1 MPTPA
6 HANLPLRA
14 GIGLRAPHVRQVLDE
29 TPQVAW
35 FEVHSE
41 NFFAD
46 GGPALET
53 LSALRAR
60 YPVSLHGVGMSL
72 GTTDRL
78 DKRHLNRL
86 RELACRIEPA
96 AVSEHLCWSSVGGRW
111 YNDLLPLPY
120 SHEALEQVSRNVQQ
134 VQEILGHRILVENI
148 SSYLRFHPEEMP
160 EWDFLAELARRTGC
174 GLLLDVNNIH
184 VSSRNHGFDPQ
195 EYLDGIPREA
205 VCEIHLAGYE
215 EIDDLLIDTHS
226 RPVQPD
232 VWQLYERAL
241 SRFGPRPTLIEWDQ
255 NIPPFAELVAEAAR
269 AQRRLD
275 AREET
280 CHAIAA

>member
-6 HANLPLRA
+6 PAHLPLRA
-14 GIGLRAPHVRQVLDE
+14 GIGLRAPHIRQVLDE

-53 LSALRAR
+53 LSAVRAR

-78 DKRHLNRL
+78 DERHLHRL
-86 RELACRIEPA
+86 RELARRIEPA

-134 VQEILGHRILVENI
+134 VQEALGHRILVENV

-160 EWDFLAELARRTGC
+160 EWAFLSELAQRTGC

-184 VSSRNHGFDPQ
+184 VSGRNHGFDPQ

-215 EIDDLLIDTHS
+215 EIEGLLIDTHS

-232 VWQLYERAL
+232 VWQLYECTL

-255 NIPPFAELVAEAAR
+255 DIPPMAELMVEAAR

-275 AREET
+275 GCEET

>member
-46 GGPALET
+46 GGPALEA
-53 LSALRAR
+53 LSAVRAR

-78 DKRHLNRL
+78 DERHLHRL
-86 RELACRIEPA
+86 RELARRIEPA
-96 AVSEHLCWSSVGGRW
+96 AVSEHLCWSNVGGRW

-120 SHEALEQVSRNVQQ
+120 SREALEQVSRNVQQ
-134 VQEILGHRILVENI
+134 VQETLGHRILIENI

-160 EWDFLAELARRTGC
+160 EWDFLAALARRTGC

-195 EYLDGIPREA
+195 DYLDGIPREA

-226 RPVQPD
+226 RPVQAD

-255 NIPPFAELVAEAAR
+255 DIPPLAELLAEAAR
-269 AQRRLD
+269 AQSRLD
-275 AREET
+275 ARDET

>member
-6 HANLPLRA
+6 HGNLPLRA
-14 GIGLRAPHVRQVLDE
+14 GIGLRAPHVRQILTE

-41 NFFAD
+41 NFFAE

-53 LSALRAR
+53 LSAVRAR

-72 GTTDRL
+72 GTTDPL
-78 DKRHLNRL
+78 DERHLHRL
-86 RELACRIEPA
+86 RELVRRIEPA
-96 AVSEHLCWSSVGGRW
+96 AVSEHLCWSNVGGRW

-120 SHEALEQVSRNVQQ
+120 SREALSFVCSNVQQ
-134 VQEILGHRILVENI
+134 VQETLGRRILVENI
-148 SSYLRFHPEEMP
+148 SSYLRFQPEEMP
-160 EWDFLAELARRTGC
+160 EWAFLSELAHRTGC
-174 GLLLDVNNIH
+174 GLLLDVNNIY
-184 VSSRNHGFDPQ
+184 VSGRNHGFDPQ
-195 EYLDGIPREA
+195 EYLAGIPYEA

-215 EIDDLLIDTHS
+215 EIDDLLVDTHS

-255 NIPPFAELVAEAAR
+255 DIPPLAELMAEAAR
-269 AQRRLD
+269 AQARLD
-275 AREET
+275 ACPEA